1 MIVEASMSLAD
12 DWIHRPPGLDLRFL
26 DSAQPPRSAGITR
39 LRNGSSMGHLIS
51 RLPTP
56 FTPAASGRGKAD
68 PPPPA
73 AMLGPICRQWTA
85 GSEAVVER
93 YSMSLVIPS
102 PLTVPFV
109 DSPRGDEWLYGT
121 PPPNNALERKFRT
134 KNARRH

>member
-1 MIVEASMSLAD
+1 MSSLKFKQAM
-12 DWIHRPPGLDLRFL
+12 H
-26 DSAQPPRSAGITR
+26 R
-39 LRNGSSMGHLIS
+39 LRKP
-51 RLPTP
+51 RQ
-56 FTPAASGRGKAD
+56 
-68 PPPPA
+68 
-73 AMLGPICRQWTA
+73 ICRQWTA

-134 KNARRH
+134 KNAR